1 MTPEPLPEWRIRELC
16 KDIAQ
21 EAAEGAVD
29 RMCDRLGLDA
39 KNLGAT
45 RPDLDFLRRQRTA
58 ADARSQEGR
67 KTVFAVI
74 GGITMALLGALAT
87 FFNLRGG
94 PHP

>member
-1 MTPEPLPEWRIRELC
+1 MADEPVPEWRIRQVC

-21 EAAEGAVD
+21 EAAEGAVE
-29 RMCDRLGLDA
+29 RMCDRLGLDP

-45 RPDLDFLRRQRTA
+45 RADLDFLRRQRMT

-74 GGITMALLGALAT
+74 GGITMAMLGALAT